1 MQRGPRKMFDVR
13 HLGLTCADCGAPIEE
28 LPFMPKTDRPVY
40 CPKCA
45 RNHRRQN
52 PRILRQQEKKWGG
65 RNRPVFSPPP
75 PNALGEAL
83 SPADQIQRSF

>member
-45 RNHRRQN
+45 RDHRRQN
-52 PRILRQQEKKWGG
+52 PRVLR
-65 RNRPVFSPPP
+65 
-75 PNALGEAL
+75 
-83 SPADQIQRSF
+83 

>member
-1 MQRGPRKMFDVR
+1 MEALAGERFLPGEEGGKKMQRGPRKMFDVR

-40 CPKCA
+40 CQKCA

-52 PRILRQQEKKWGG
+52 PRFLR
-65 RNRPVFSPPP
+65 
-75 PNALGEAL
+75 
-83 SPADQIQRSF
+83 